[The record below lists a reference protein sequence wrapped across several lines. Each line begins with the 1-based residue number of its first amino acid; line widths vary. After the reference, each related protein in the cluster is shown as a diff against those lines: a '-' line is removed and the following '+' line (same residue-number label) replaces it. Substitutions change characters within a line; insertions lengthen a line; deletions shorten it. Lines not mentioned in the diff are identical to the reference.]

1 MQHSAISDEAN
12 IEKIILSLS
21 VSRITFLSFEEKKNL
36 EKNLDSPAQLALMS
50 IDDISKI
57 TGRQIKSTNWN
68 GNENL
73 RISKR
78 VLQYCN
84 TQGIDILHNTDFDYP
99 ELLRQIADP
108 PFLLFCRGNK
118 KILAEKSISV
128 VGTRRLTPS
137 GKKAAFSF
145 AHDAVLNGCNVIS
158 GLASGADSFAHKG
171 AVSAIFDR
179 IEAGQDLEEIGKTVA
194 VLPSA
199 IDNIVPSSNKVL
211 ASNILKTGGCII
223 SEYEPGLALAR
234 WHFVARNRIIAGL
247 SPAIV
252 VIEAP
257 PGSGALITADFAL
270 EYNRDL
276 MFHEAAVCED
286 AIKLSQDVKSQLEK
300 DFAVGKVSKYKV
312 ENSLKKFL
320 DAGAPIIKD
329 YKDYCQCLVEEPGSR
344 SNQSIQTMLFD

>member
-1 MQHSAISDEAN
+1 MQHTAINEESNE
-12 IEKIILSLS
+12 EKTLLSLS
-21 VSRITFLSFEEKKNL
+21 IARITFLSFEEKKNL

-57 TGRQIKSTNWN
+57 IDRQIKSKLWN

-73 RISKR
+73 RLAKR
-78 VLQYCN
+78 AKRYCDAY
-84 TQGIDILHNTDFDYP
+84 GVKLLHNTDFCYP

-108 PFLLFCRGNK
+108 PYLLFCRGNE
-118 KILAEKSISV
+118 KILAEKSLSI
-128 VGTRRLTPS
+128 VGTRRLTPF

-145 AHDAVLNGCNVIS
+145 SHDAVLNGCNVIS
-158 GLASGADSFAHKG
+158 GLANGADSFAHKG

-179 IEAGQDLEEIGKTVA
+179 MEAGQDLEGIGKTVA

-223 SEYEPGLALAR
+223 SEYEPGISTAA

-247 SPAIV
+247 SPATV

-276 MFHEAAVCED
+276 MFHEAAVGED
-286 AIKLSQDVKSQLEK
+286 AIKLSQTVKSQLEK
-300 DFAVGKVSKYKV
+300 DFAMGKVSKYKV

-329 YKDYCQCLVEEPGSR
+329 YNDYCQCLSEEPGSR